1 MLGLV
6 TGLAMFVADRL
17 GLPHGYWM
25 ALTILSVLQP
35 DVHVTSARTRARVV
49 GSVVGSLV
57 ALAVAGAF
65 HDHDLLV
72 LLGIVVVFVATVF
85 VVSYQWKV
93 ALYTMMLIFV
103 DASTSG
109 AYRIAGQRIGYTLV
123 AAGAV
128 AVFCIASPEL
138 LRRLPPDVRAD
149 FGDPSERNPDPA
161 I

>member
-1 MLGLV
+1 
-6 TGLAMFVADRL
+6 
-17 GLPHGYWM
+17 
-25 ALTILSVLQP
+25 P

-65 HDHDLLV
+65 HDHDLLAP
-72 LLGIVVVFVATVF
+72 LGIVVVCVAPVF
-85 VVSYQWKV
+85 VVSSQWKV

-128 AVFCIASPEL
+128 AVFCIA
-138 LRRLPPDVRAD
+138 LP
-149 FGDPSERNPDPA
+149 
-161 I
+161 